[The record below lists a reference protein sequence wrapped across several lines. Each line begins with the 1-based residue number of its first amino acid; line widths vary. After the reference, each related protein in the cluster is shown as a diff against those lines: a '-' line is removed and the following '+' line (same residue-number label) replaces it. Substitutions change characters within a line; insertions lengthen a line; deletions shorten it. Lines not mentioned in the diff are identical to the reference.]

1 MKINSIARINAWL
14 VMNGEQEYANTKLVY
29 VFFFQTWNI
38 FACSFIFGIF
48 KGNASTSVGKLFM
61 SLILIWSCFFSVIV
75 SYLFYVYA
83 RTKIKTRK
91 STSSGCFFFQ
101 RVSLLLGIQWPKC
114 AKFQPSVKS
123 MPDIYIN
130 FK

>member
-14 VMNGEQEYANTKLVY
+14 VMNGNKNTLTQNSYTFKKK
-29 VFFFQTWNI
+29 TWNI

-91 STSSGCFFFQ
+91 STSSAWFFFPGEFRCCWAFNDLNVRNSN
-101 RVSLLLGIQWPKC
+101 RVSKACQI
-114 AKFQPSVKS
+114 F
-123 MPDIYIN
+123 I
-130 FK
+130 

>member
-14 VMNGEQEYANTKLVY
+14 VMNGNKNTLTQNSYTFSKKK
-29 VFFFQTWNI
+29 TWNI

-61 SLILIWSCFFSVIV
+61 SPILIWSCFFSVIV

-83 RTKIKTRK
+83 RTKIKTREC
-91 STSSGCFFFQ
+91 TSSACFFSR